1 MFEYQDFDVFE
12 VEGLD
17 ERMAEVRRVIQPK
30 FQVLDERVVKELEPL
45 LGEELII
52 HIAQHRRRTTNA
64 PDFTWSAMGG
74 DKRGYKKYPH
84 FTLGINGEYI
94 VMWLSFIDNPLNE
107 KAMADALMKE
117 EELFASLPEDFMINL
132 DHTVNTYHSLKEADL
147 TEALT
152 RWRDVK
158 KGEFQLGRV
167 LLKTDELLNQPE
179 KAIDY
184 MVETYVK
191 LVPFYQLTRPMSQV

>member
-30 FQVLDERVVKELEPL
+30 FQALDERVVTELEPV

-107 KAMADALMKE
+107 KMMADALMKE
-117 EELFASLPEDFMINL
+117 KGLFDALPDDFMINL
-132 DHTVNTYHSLKEADL
+132 DHTVNNYHSLKDADL
-147 TEALT
+147 TAALT

-158 KGEFQLGRV
+158 KGEFQLGRI

-184 MVETYVK
+184 MVETYAK

>member
-30 FQVLDERVVKELEPL
+30 FQALDERVVMELEPL

-107 KAMADALMKE
+107 KVMADALMKE
-117 EELFASLPEDFMINL
+117 KVLFDELPDDFMINL
-132 DHTVNTYHSLKEADL
+132 DHTVNNYQALKDADL
-147 TEALT
+147 TAALT

-158 KGEFQLGRV
+158 KGEFQLGRI
-167 LLKTDELLNQPE
+167 LLKTDELLNQPD